1 MIEAKGAG
9 VRQEWAPEELL
20 ANWALVDGDWELVAN
35 KSGTTRLGFSLLL
48 KFFESE
54 GRFPDVLEEIP
65 SAAVEYV
72 ADLVKVPATDFA
84 KYTLVGR
91 TAEYHRKQIR
101 EALGFRPSTV
111 ADEKAL
117 AEWLAVEVCS
127 VELVEDRQ
135 REALLVECRARKIEP
150 PGRTRVEKVLVAA
163 RGKWEKTFCAC
174 TIGRLGEAG
183 TARLLSLVA
192 EDNEA
197 GTTLLAALK
206 RDPAAVGLDSLLTEI
221 TKLNDVRKLG
231 LPDGLFTDCSE
242 KLVAAWRARAIK
254 MYPSDFRDT
263 SEDVRITLLAALCSS
278 RQAEITDALVDLLVA
293 LVHKINARAERRV
306 EKQLT
311 AELKKVRGKE
321 GILFKLATAA
331 VDKPDEVVRRAL
343 FPVVGEKTL
352 KDLVAEAKANEK
364 VFKAK
369 VRTTLRSSYS
379 SYYRQMLPPLLNTL
393 GFKCNNTAYRPVMD
407 AMKLLKK
414 YADVDGK
421 TRFYDSVEDKPPMDG
436 VVRKDWR
443 EAVVDD
449 KGKVERI
456 PYELCVLVALRDAV
470 RRREIYVEGAARWRN
485 PEDDLPG
492 DFEATRAV
500 HYAAIRQPLNP
511 GAFIADLKER
521 MTEGLDQLSGA
532 LADGSAG
539 GVKVTTRKGEPWITV
554 PKLEPL
560 AEPTGLQA
568 LKQEVAR
575 RWGVLDLLDV
585 LKNADF
591 LTGFTEEFSS
601 VAAYERIERDV
612 LQRRLLLALFALG
625 TNMGIRAIVAT
636 GEHGESEAALR
647 HVRRHFITV
656 DNLRAAVTRLVNA
669 TFAAR
674 DTAWWGRGTACA
686 SDSKKFGSWSSNFMT
701 EYHARYGG
709 NGVMIYWHVERKNV
723 CIYSQLKSCSSSEVA
738 AMIEGLLRHCTD
750 AEIES
755 NYVDTHGA
763 SVVGFAFTELLNFR
777 LLPRLKNIGSIRLYR
792 PDDSPPGWSALG
804 ASLTRPIRWEL
815 IEQQYD
821 QMVKYATALR
831 LGTAEAEQVL
841 RRFTRGGPK
850 HPTYQALE
858 ELGRAVR
865 TIFACD
871 YLASPG
877 LRREIHGGLQVV
889 ENWNSANTVLHYGK
903 DGALTGPGKEHAET
917 SMLALHL
924 LQSALVHVNTLLV
937 QQVLAEPAWAK
948 KLSDED
954 RRGLTALFWSNVN
967 PYGTFRLD
975 MDKRLDLASAAAAVP
990 RPRTAADTAD
1000 GSAAKTR

>member
-1 MIEAKGAG
+1 M
-9 VRQEWAPEELL
+9 
-20 ANWALVDGDWELVAN
+20 
-35 KSGTTRLGFSLLL
+35 
-48 KFFESE
+48 
-54 GRFPDVLEEIP
+54 
-65 SAAVEYV
+65 
-72 ADLVKVPATDFA
+72 
-84 KYTLVGR
+84 
-91 TAEYHRKQIR
+91 
-101 EALGFRPSTV
+101 
-111 ADEKAL
+111 
-117 AEWLAVEVCS
+117 
-127 VELVEDRQ
+127 
-135 REALLVECRARKIEP
+135 
-150 PGRTRVEKVLVAA
+150 
-163 RGKWEKTFCAC
+163 
-174 TIGRLGEAG
+174 
-183 TARLLSLVA
+183 
-192 EDNEA
+192 
-197 GTTLLAALK
+197 
-206 RDPAAVGLDSLLTEI
+206 
-221 TKLNDVRKLG
+221 
-231 LPDGLFTDCSE
+231 
-242 KLVAAWRARAIK
+242 
-254 MYPSDFRDT
+254 
-263 SEDVRITLLAALCSS
+263 
-278 RQAEITDALVDLLVA
+278 
-293 LVHKINARAERRV
+293 
-306 EKQLT
+306 
-311 AELKKVRGKE
+311 
-321 GILFKLATAA
+321 
-331 VDKPDEVVRRAL
+331 
-343 FPVVGEKTL
+343 
-352 KDLVAEAKANEK
+352 
-364 VFKAK
+364 
-369 VRTTLRSSYS
+369 
-379 SYYRQMLPPLLNTL
+379 
-393 GFKCNNTAYRPVMD
+393 
-407 AMKLLKK
+407 
-414 YADVDGK
+414 
-421 TRFYDSVEDKPPMDG
+421 
-436 VVRKDWR
+436 
-443 EAVVDD
+443 
-449 KGKVERI
+449 
-456 PYELCVLVALRDAV
+456 
-470 RRREIYVEGAARWRN
+470 
-485 PEDDLPG
+485 
-492 DFEATRAV
+492 

-511 GAFIADLKER
+511 RAFIADLKKR
-521 MTEGLDQLSGA
+521 MTVGLDRFSAA

-560 AEPTGLQA
+560 AEATGLAA
-568 LKQEVAR
+568 LKGEVAR

-601 VAAYERIERDV
+601 VAAYERIERDL

-636 GEHGESEAALR
+636 GDHGESEASLR

-792 PDDSPPGWSALG
+792 PDDTPPGWPALG

-871 YLASPG
+871 YLASPEPAPG
-877 LRREIHGGLQVV
+877 DPRRAAGRGELEQREHRAPLRQGRCPDRPGQ
-889 ENWNSANTVLHYGK
+889 
-903 DGALTGPGKEHAET
+903 GARRDLNARPAPAAVR
-917 SMLALHL
+917 S
-924 LQSALVHVNTLLV
+924 LVHVNTLLL
-937 QQVLAEPAWAK
+937 QQVLAEPAWAR
-948 KLSDED
+948 KLTDED

-975 MDKRLDLASAAAAVP
+975 MATRLDLGPVAAVP
-990 RPRTAADTAD
+990 RPRTSARAADRSGTE
-1000 GSAAKTR
+1000 TR

>member
-1 MIEAKGAG
+1 M
-9 VRQEWAPEELL
+9 RQEWSPEDVV
-20 ANWALVDGDWELVAN
+20 ACWTLVDGDWDLVAN
-35 KSGTTRLGFSLLL
+35 KSGPTRLGFCMML
-48 KFFESE
+48 KFFEIE
-54 GRFPDVLEEIP
+54 DRFPEFIEEFP
-65 SAAVEYV
+65 QPAVEYV
-72 ADLVKVPATDFA
+72 AGLVKVPPAELA
-84 KYTLVGR
+84 KYDLAGAKR
-91 TAEYHRKQIR
+91 HRKQIR
-101 EALGFRPSTV
+101 EALGFRPATL
-111 ADEKAL
+111 ADEEQLTA
-117 AEWLAVEVCS
+117 WLAAEVCP

-150 PGRTRVEKVLVAA
+150 PGRTRIEKVLVAA
-163 RGKWEKTFCAC
+163 RGRWEKAFCTR
-174 TIGRLGEAG
+174 TIERLGGAG
-183 TARLLSLVA
+183 TARLLALVA
-192 EDNEA
+192 EDSED
-197 GTTLLAALK
+197 GTALLAALK
-206 RDPAAVGLDSLLTEI
+206 RDPGAVGLDSLLTEI

-231 LPDGLFTDCSE
+231 LPDGLFADCSE
-242 KLVAAWRARAIK
+242 KLLAAWRARAIK

-263 SEDVRITLLAALCSS
+263 AEDVRITLLAALCSS

-293 LVHKINARAERRV
+293 LVQKINARAERRV

-321 GILFKLATAA
+321 GILFKLADAA
-331 VDKPDEVVRRAL
+331 IGKPDEIVRTAL
-343 FPVVGEKTL
+343 YPVVGEKTL
-352 KDLVAEAKANEK
+352 RDLVAEAKANEK
-364 VFKAK
+364 AFKAK

-393 GFKCNNTAYRPVMD
+393 GFRCNNTAYRPVMD
-407 AMKLLKK
+407 AVKLLKE

-421 TRFYDSVEDKPPMDG
+421 TRFYDAADLVPMDG

-443 EAVVDD
+443 EAVIDD

-456 PYELCVLVALRDAV
+456 PYELCVLVALRDAI
-470 RRREIYVEGAARWRN
+470 RRREIYIEGGLRWRN

-492 DFEATRAV
+492 DFEATRTV
-500 HYAAIRQPLNP
+500 HYAAIRQPMDP
-511 GAFIADLKER
+511 QAFITGLKRR
-521 MTEGLDQLSGA
+521 MTDGLDRFSAA

-539 GVKVTTRKGEPWITV
+539 RVKVTIRHGEPWITV
-554 PKLEPL
+554 PKLEKL
-560 AEPTGLQA
+560 DEPTGLQA
-568 LKQEVAR
+568 LKDEVVR

-591 LTGFTEEFSS
+591 DTGFTDEFTS
-601 VAAYERIERDV
+601 VATYERIDRAV

-625 TNMGIRAIVAT
+625 TNMGIRAIVST
-636 GEHGESEAALR
+636 GEHGETEAALR

-656 DNLRAAVTRLVNA
+656 DNLRASVTKLVNA

-674 DTAWWGRGTACA
+674 DTAWWGQGTACA

-750 AEIES
+750 TEIES

-792 PDDSPPGWSALG
+792 PDDTPPGWPALG
-804 ASLTRPIRWEL
+804 GSLTRSIRWEL
-815 IEQQYD
+815 IAQQYD

-850 HPTYQALE
+850 HPTYAALE

-865 TIFACD
+865 TVFACD

-889 ENWNSANTVLHYGK
+889 ENWNSANTVIHYGK
-903 DGALTGPGKEHAET
+903 DGALTGLDKEHAET

-924 LQSALVHVNTLLV
+924 LQSALVHVNTLLL
-937 QQVLAEPAWAK
+937 QQVLAEPAWASR
-948 KLSDED
+948 LTDED
-954 RRGLTALFWSNVN
+954 RRGLTALFWSNIN

-975 MDKRLDLASAAAAVP
+975 MDKRLDLGLSTAVP
-990 RPRTAADTAD
+990 RPRRARNRRNPTASRT
-1000 GSAAKTR
+1000 